1 MKNFQTKFINKTIK
15 LEKKFLSGL
24 EKPLLPIFI
33 SRLLLENNKVLFI
46 AKNDKEMSNVEE
58 FANKLNQNMDILSI
72 PCWDSLPY
80 DVSSPNRIIKATS
93 NHQEFNKRKDQ
104 VFYSHRIDHDFRNKS
119 SKSWRVY

>member
-46 AKNDKEMSNVEE
+46 AKNDQEMSNIEE
-58 FANKLNQNMDILSI
+58 FANKLNQNIDILPI
-72 PCWDSLPY
+72 P
-80 DVSSPNRIIKATS
+80 
-93 NHQEFNKRKDQ
+93 
-104 VFYSHRIDHDFRNKS
+104 
-119 SKSWRVY
+119 